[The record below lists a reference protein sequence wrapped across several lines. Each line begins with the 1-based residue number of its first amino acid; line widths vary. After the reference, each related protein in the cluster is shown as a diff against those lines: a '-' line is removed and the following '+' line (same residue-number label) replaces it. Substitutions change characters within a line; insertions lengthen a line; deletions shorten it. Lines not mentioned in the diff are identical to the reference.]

1 MYGSALQFLLKQ
13 NLNLQELQLSGCE
26 NAVDDH
32 TLRFISKLKDLS
44 FIDVSYCKKVTD
56 AGLASF
62 TGLTLPLTGIVVSGL
77 LNISS
82 LGLQQLVATCT
93 STLVDF
99 EAAFLG

>member
-32 TLRFISKLKDLS
+32 AIRLVSKLKELS
-44 FIDVSYCKKVTD
+44 FLDVSYCRKVTD

-77 LNISS
+77 TNISS
-82 LGLQQLVATCT
+82 LGL
-93 STLVDF
+93 
-99 EAAFLG
+99 

>member
-1 MYGSALQFLLKQ
+1 MLRQ

-32 TLRFISKLKDLS
+32 SVRYISKLKELS
-44 FIDVSYCKKVTD
+44 FLDVSYCKKITD

-77 LNISS
+77 SNISS
-82 LGLQQLVATCT
+82 LGLQ
-93 STLVDF
+93 
-99 EAAFLG
+99 